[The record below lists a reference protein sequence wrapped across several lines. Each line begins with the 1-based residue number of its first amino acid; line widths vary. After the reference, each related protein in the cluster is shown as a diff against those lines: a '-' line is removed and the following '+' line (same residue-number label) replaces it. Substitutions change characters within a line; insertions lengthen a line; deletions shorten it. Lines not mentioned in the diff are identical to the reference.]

1 MWLHLRPAV
10 SELEPVTILPQ
21 VFGGGNRY
29 VRLGKSDSDN
39 ALFDLSCLSR
49 RRLRKWNI
57 G

>member
-10 SELEPVTILPQ
+10 SELEPVTILI
-21 VFGGGNRY
+21 GGDNRY
-29 VRLGKSDSDN
+29 VRLGKSDLAN

-49 RRLRKWNI
+49 RRVRKWSI